1 MTSNILIVAA
11 LLAASFCL
19 HAENNLPDLGARLVE
34 TPAAEGTSATGTSPA
49 STPASLVQTPVADL
63 AEAQK
68 AQAELQ
74 ALIRAYET
82 GNITYLQS
90 RLDPAMIGYQRFVD
104 GVIRDNNL
112 LKQMRVHLFDTQV
125 LAGPDVAVIQT
136 GWEKRFLSLIGFQ
149 PGLFTGRSTFLLHRD
164 KDQWKIVAFAGDN
177 LFSSQSGVLAQL
189 TATPAVITA
198 PPGGC
203 SLACPQIA
211 ISLLDPDL
219 AGQGTVAVELI
230 SSQNDRE
237 SVMLTATTPGRFTGT
252 INMII
257 DNGAPIN
264 IGSGVTDI
272 NSKPTLLP
280 VNVTIR
286 YLDQNPGSNRPPSY
300 VSQTVRVVR

>member
-1 MTSNILIVAA
+1 MIRNILVVATL
-11 LLAASFCL
+11 LLASSYL
-19 HAENNLPDLGARLVE
+19 HAEDNLPDLGARTVD
-34 TPAAEGTSATGTSPA
+34 TRAAEDKPKP
-49 STPASLVQTPVADL
+49 TPTPFAQAPIADL

-74 ALIRAYET
+74 NLIRAYET
-82 GNITYLQS
+82 GNITYFQS

-136 GWEKRFLSLIGFQ
+136 GWEKRFLSLAGFQ

-164 KDQWKIVAFAGDN
+164 KDQWKITAFAGDN

-189 TATPAVITA
+189 TVSPAVITA
-198 PPGGC
+198 PAGGC
-203 SLACPQIA
+203 TIVTCPK
-211 ISLLDPDL
+211 ISITLLDPDL
-219 AGQGTVAVELI
+219 AGQGNVTVELI

-237 SVMLTATTPGRFTGT
+237 SVILTASTPGRFIGT
-252 INMII
+252 IDMII
-257 DNGAPIN
+257 DNGTPIN
-264 IGSGVTDI
+264 IGSGIADV
-272 NSKPTLLP
+272 NSNLALLP
-280 VNVTIR
+280 VTITVR

-300 VSQTVRVVR
+300 VSQTLRIVR